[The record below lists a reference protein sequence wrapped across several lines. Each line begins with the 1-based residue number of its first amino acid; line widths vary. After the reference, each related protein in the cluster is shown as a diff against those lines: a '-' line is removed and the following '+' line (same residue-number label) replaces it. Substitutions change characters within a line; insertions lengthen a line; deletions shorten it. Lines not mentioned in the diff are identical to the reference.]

1 MLRKA
6 PEIYS
11 RKYAEHTCAYK
22 GRRDMWVVVVE
33 TSWGIYHQDL
43 TLVGYDDAAV
53 FCKRAN
59 TTTKYLAQP

>member
-11 RKYAEHTCAYK
+11 RKYAERTCAYK
-22 GRRDMWVVVVE
+22 GCRDIWVVVVE
-33 TSWGIYHQDL
+33 TSCGIYWDI
-43 TLVGYDDAAV
+43 TLVGYDDAGV

-59 TTTKYLAQP
+59 TTTYLAQP